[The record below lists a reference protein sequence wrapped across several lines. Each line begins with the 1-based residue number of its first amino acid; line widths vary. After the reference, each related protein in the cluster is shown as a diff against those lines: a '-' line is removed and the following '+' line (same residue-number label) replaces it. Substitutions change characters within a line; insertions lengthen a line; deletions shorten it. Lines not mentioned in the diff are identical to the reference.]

1 MISDYMKI
9 RLADWPEMATAT
21 TVLKGNKQI
30 ISIGGREV
38 TVGPWAS
45 DLEIEVALRLA
56 FHRPKVT
63 TMPETENGNGATEPL
78 QTEATAIA
86 TVPVDQSAEAS
97 ASTPLPPRPTLATVA
112 ASPARR
118 PVAPGSFVAG
128 LRAMMDEATAGIAQA
143 QADGHAKVKDAVD
156 KLAGAK
162 EATLR
167 VSGNIAQTIG
177 DQADDIMA
185 ELGQISNSLG
195 GEND

>member
-56 FHRPKVT
+56 FHRPKAT

-78 QTEATAIA
+78 QTEA
-86 TVPVDQSAEAS
+86 SAQAAGAVEAS

-118 PVAPGSFVAG
+118 PVAPGSFGAS
-128 LRAMMDEATAGIAQA
+128 LRAMLDEARNSLDAAQANGRARVQDAVNKLGTATDATHRVSETIAQ
-143 QADGHAKVKDAVD
+143 QIEDSADAA
-156 KLAGAK
+156 L
-162 EATLR
+162 
-167 VSGNIAQTIG
+167 S
-177 DQADDIMA
+177 
-185 ELGQISNSLG
+185 ELSQISNSL
-195 GEND
+195 